1 MSSQNTLFD
10 TAISRAVAILKNMG
24 CQYQIVTPEGVVIG
38 GIEKRRR
45 AKSKYKHGEVLHYLL
60 PYIVDLEAGSV
71 AQIPFGPYDSKNVAS
86 SLSGYCTRVWGKESY
101 TYETNAAGNG
111 VTILRIL

>member
-1 MSSQNTLFD
+1 MFD

-24 CQYQIVTPEGVVIG
+24 CQYQIITPEGVVIG

-45 AKSKYKHGEVLHYLL
+45 ARPKYRHGEVLDYLL
-60 PYIVDLEAGSV
+60 PYIADLEAGSV
-71 AQIPFGPYDSKNVAS
+71 AQIPFGRYEGRNVAS
-86 SLSGYCTRVWGKESY
+86 SLSAYCTRVWGKESY

-111 VTILRIL
+111 INILRIL